1 MLLTDYALPNFT
13 LLRAENLPRFQLTL
27 GDVEL
32 AKKVYRY
39 SVEFKFTVVKLSGRP
54 GIRR

>member
-1 MLLTDYALPNFT
+1 LTDYALPNFT